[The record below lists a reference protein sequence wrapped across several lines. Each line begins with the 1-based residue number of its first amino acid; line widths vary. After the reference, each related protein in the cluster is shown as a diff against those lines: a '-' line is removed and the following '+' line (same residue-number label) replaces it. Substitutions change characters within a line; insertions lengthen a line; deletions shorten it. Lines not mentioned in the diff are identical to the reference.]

1 MISSGA
7 PSNLLNTNS
16 VVGILDSEGN
26 FTEKIRENKDIFFG
40 EGITE
45 FDNKIFWT
53 FWKNKKIFI
62 YDKNF
67 AKISDVNIIGEG
79 WGLTTNGK
87 NLILSDGSE
96 NLTFFDKNL
105 QIIKKISVTEN

>member
-7 PSNLLNTNS
+7 PSNFPDTNS
-16 VVGILDSEGN
+16 VIGILDSYGN
-26 FTEKIRENKDIFFG
+26 FIEKIRENKDIFFG

-45 FDNKIFWT
+45 FDGKIFWT
-53 FWKNKKIFI
+53 FWKNKKIFV

-67 AKISDVNIIGEG
+67 AKISEIDILGEG
-79 WGLTTNGK
+79 WGLTSDGE

-96 NLTFFDKNL
+96 FLTFFDKNL
-105 QIIKKISVTEN
+105 QINKRITVNEN